1 GGGEALRAH
10 GHAIHRGEPP
20 GRRQQPRRRDRGQ
33 GAAGRVHPAA
43 DFGELHGQP
52 QRLQAHLRSDQR
64 HHADHPGLRRA
75 LRGGDPSVGA
85 GQQPEGVRR
94 VREEAAGEA
103 GLRLLGQR
111 QHHARRQ
118 RVLSRCRQDQGP
130 AHSVQGHR
138 AGGGGH
144 HRRPGAA
151 RVRRRAGDA
160 AAREGRAPARARRD
174 DRQAHRGR
182 PRLADGRRV
191 RLSRLRGD
199 QLARPGGAEGPAARH
214 RRALE
219 PGNRRGG
226 EGRRDEEEPG
236 RRWPRAGG
244 RLAGALRPDSEER
257 DGALGQGRPAGRHKG
272 GLTMLRKLL
281 VLALWLP
288 AWALAQSYPLSYPS
302 KPVRI
307 VLPFG
312 PGGVADITTRT
323 IAPKMSEGLGQQV
336 VVENMPGAGGI
347 RAAETVAR
355 AEPDGHTL
363 LLLTNGN
370 AVSQALFKS
379 LPYDPVN
386 DFAMISTVGYFSMV
400 IVTGANSKYKTLQ
413 DVIAAAKQ
421 NPGKLNIGTI
431 SPGGTQHLAGELFR
445 SSAGMDALVVPHK
458 TTGEVVIGVR
468 NGNLDVGV
476 DFIAPLISGIK
487 SGDLRALAV
496 TAGKRQPQLPDV
508 PTAQE
513 AGVK

>member
-1 GGGEALRAH
+1 
-10 GHAIHRGEPP
+10 
-20 GRRQQPRRRDRGQ
+20 
-33 GAAGRVHPAA
+33 
-43 DFGELHGQP
+43 
-52 QRLQAHLRSDQR
+52 
-64 HHADHPGLRRA
+64 
-75 LRGGDPSVGA
+75 
-85 GQQPEGVRR
+85 
-94 VREEAAGEA
+94 
-103 GLRLLGQR
+103 
-111 QHHARRQ
+111 
-118 RVLSRCRQDQGP
+118 
-130 AHSVQGHR
+130 
-138 AGGGGH
+138 
-144 HRRPGAA
+144 
-151 RVRRRAGDA
+151 
-160 AAREGRAPARARRD
+160 
-174 DRQAHRGR
+174 
-182 PRLADGRRV
+182 
-191 RLSRLRGD
+191 
-199 QLARPGGAEGPAARH
+199 
-214 RRALE
+214 
-219 PGNRRGG
+219 
-226 EGRRDEEEPG
+226 
-236 RRWPRAGG
+236 
-244 RLAGALRPDSEER
+244 
-257 DGALGQGRPAGRHKG
+257 
-272 GLTMLRKLL
+272 MLRKLL

-288 AWALAQSYPLSYPS
+288 AWALAQSYPT

-336 VVENMPGAGGI
+336 LVENMPGAGGI

-355 AEPDGHTL
+355 ADPDGHTL

-379 LPYDPVN
+379 LPYDPLN

-400 IVTGANSKYKTLQ
+400 IVSGANSKYKTLQ

-487 SGDLRALAV
+487 AGDLRALAV

-513 AGVK
+513 AGVRGYDVASWNALAAPAKTPAAVIRRVHDELAKALAAPEVQKRFAELGVEPRASTPEHLREFFVSESQRWAKVVEAAKIPKQ

>member
-1 GGGEALRAH
+1 MLK
-10 GHAIHRGEPP
+10 
-20 GRRQQPRRRDRGQ
+20 
-33 GAAGRVHPAA
+33 
-43 DFGELHGQP
+43 
-52 QRLQAHLRSDQR
+52 RSD
-64 HHADHPGLRRA
+64 
-75 LRGGDPSVGA
+75 
-85 GQQPEGVRR
+85 
-94 VREEAAGEA
+94 
-103 GLRLLGQR
+103 
-111 QHHARRQ
+111 
-118 RVLSRCRQDQGP
+118 
-130 AHSVQGHR
+130 
-138 AGGGGH
+138 
-144 HRRPGAA
+144 
-151 RVRRRAGDA
+151 
-160 AAREGRAPARARRD
+160 
-174 DRQAHRGR
+174 R
-182 PRLADGRRV
+182 PRVV
-191 RLSRLRGD
+191 RC
-199 QLARPGGAEGPAARH
+199 
-214 RRALE
+214 
-219 PGNRRGG
+219 
-226 EGRRDEEEPG
+226 
-236 RRWPRAGG
+236 PRC
-244 RLAGALRPDSEER
+244 
-257 DGALGQGRPAGRHKG
+257 
-272 GLTMLRKLL
+272 
-281 VLALWLP
+281 
-288 AWALAQSYPLSYPS
+288 ALAQSYPT

-323 IAPKMSEGLGQQV
+323 IAPKLSEGLGQQV

-413 DVIAAAKQ
+413 EVIAAAKQ

-431 SPGGTQHLAGELFR
+431 TPGGTQHLAGELFR

-513 AGVK
+513 AGVRGYDVASWNALAAPAKTPRAVIDRVHAELEKALAAPEVQKRFAELGVEPRPARPSTCASSSSASRSAGAQVVEAAKIPKQ